1 MASGKSQE
9 TLRIPDL
16 AKYQKALKD
25 LGASNKEMGEATFKA
40 GSVTVAAIRGIM
52 LPMKKSGKLLSTVKA
67 GKQGTKVVITIGN
80 NTTAKYAGLQNY
92 GSRLKNVPAKF
103 FMQMGIRRTRD
114 FVLEIYLTELQKMIN
129 KYERKSKS

>member
-16 AKYQKALKD
+16 AKYQKALRD
-25 LGASNKEMGEATFKA
+25 LGASNKEMGEASFKA
-40 GSVTVAAIRGIM
+40 GSVTANAIRGVM
-52 LPMKKSGKLLSTVKA
+52 FPMKKTGKLLSTVKA
-67 GKQGTKVVITIGN
+67 GKQGTKVVIKIGN

-103 FMQMGIRRTRD
+103 FMQMGIRRTRQL
-114 FVLEIYLTELQKMIN
+114 VLDIYLKELQKLID
-129 KYERKSKS
+129 KYERKVK